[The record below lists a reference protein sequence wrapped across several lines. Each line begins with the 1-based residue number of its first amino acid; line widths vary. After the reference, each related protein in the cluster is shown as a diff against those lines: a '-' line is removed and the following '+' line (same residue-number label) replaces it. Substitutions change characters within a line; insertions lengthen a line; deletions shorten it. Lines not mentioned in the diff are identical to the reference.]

1 MKDTRNILTVVTY
14 SLLMEVVKEKLQTLL
29 QFWEEIQEC
38 IFVFKTFVFKLSSNW
53 SVYNKKTLTWTCLL
67 LRCMPVQT

>member
-38 IFVFKTFVFKLSSNW
+38 IFVFKTFVFKLSSN
-53 SVYNKKTLTWTCLL
+53 
-67 LRCMPVQT
+67 